1 MVNAWSL
8 LGSVLDGTLDE
19 DYPMVNEEKDF
30 SIDFANSAVKGGMGE
45 DHISF
50 DTDPRVLNN
59 NGVYNIYD
67 PKVGDVSIKPEA
79 LAGIE
84 NPIVRCKYDE
94 DKILQK
100 ASEYIS
106 STYSS
111 HYTNEGSNIQTLDL
125 IESVG
130 DAEAFCRSNAIKY
143 LSRYDKKGRPQHDI
157 LKAIHYCVLLHHF
170 TSKPAEIT
178 QPYET
183 F

>member
-1 MVNAWSL
+1 MAWWL
-8 LGSVLDGTLDE
+8 LYDVLKE
-19 DYPMVNEEKDF
+19 MENENLKVKPAAPAG
-30 SIDFANSAVKGGMGE
+30 IDN
-45 DHISF
+45 
-50 DTDPRVLNN
+50 
-59 NGVYNIYD
+59 
-67 PKVGDVSIKPEA
+67 PKVV
-79 LAGIE
+79 
-84 NPIVRCKYDE
+84 CKYEEDE
-94 DKILQK
+94 ILRK
-100 ASEYIS
+100 ASEYIT
-106 STYSS
+106 STYSA

-170 TSKPAEIT
+170 TSKPIEENS

>member
-1 MVNAWSL
+1 MAWWL
-8 LGSVLDGTLDE
+8 LYDVLKE
-19 DYPMVNEEKDF
+19 MEEEQTGNVDF
-30 SIDFANSAVKGGMGE
+30 HIKGGMGD
-45 DHISF
+45 DHITF
-50 DTDPRVLNN
+50 RD
-59 NGVYNIYD
+59 GVVTIYD
-67 PKVGDVSIKPEA
+67 PNVAQDNIE
-79 LAGIE
+79 LGIE
-84 NPIVRCKYDE
+84 SNKVRVKDGEDE
-94 DKILQK
+94 ILQK
-100 ASEYIS
+100 ASDYIN

-170 TSKPAEIT
+170 TSKPIEENS

>member
-1 MVNAWSL
+1 MAWWL
-8 LGSVLDGTLDE
+8 LHDVLKE
-19 DYPMVNEEKDF
+19 MEEETITGNVDF
-30 SIDFANSAVKGGMGE
+30 HVKGGMGD
-45 DHISF
+45 DHIAFS
-50 DTDPRVLNN
+50 

-67 PKVGDVSIKPEA
+67 PKLKQDVVIKPEA
-79 LAGIE
+79 PAGID
-84 NPIVRCKYDE
+84 NPIVRCKYEEDE
-94 DKILQK
+94 ILKK

-106 STYSS
+106 STYNA

-143 LSRYDKKGRPQHDI
+143 LSRYDKKGRPKDDI
-157 LKAIHYCVLLHHF
+157 LKAIHYCVLLYHF
-170 TSKPAEIT
+170 TSKPQEIS